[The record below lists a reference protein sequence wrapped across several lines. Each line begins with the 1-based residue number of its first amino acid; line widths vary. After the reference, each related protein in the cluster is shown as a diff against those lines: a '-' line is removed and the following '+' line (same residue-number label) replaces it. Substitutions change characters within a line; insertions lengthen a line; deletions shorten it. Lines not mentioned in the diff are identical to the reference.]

1 MLFWFATAS
10 LEGGGLMKMTI
21 HKTIFD
27 FGDRHLCKDAS
38 LLSGRRMWLKTFP
51 CTRTRFSLLRAI
63 ICVLAVAV
71 QATVSQ
77 GENLQASSA
86 RHEHGYFLYVG
97 TYTDADSK
105 GIYGYRF
112 DAETGR
118 LAPLGVAAEVVNPSF
133 VITDRAHRHLYA
145 VTEMTERGPDPY
157 KTNGYISSFSIDSKT
172 GSLTFLNK
180 VSSGGGGPCHLVVD
194 RSGKILF
201 VANYGSGNVASFAI
215 EPDGRIG
222 VMTGQDQQSGS
233 SIDPKRQQGPHA
245 HAVVLSPDNRFL
257 FVPDLGL
264 DRILIYRVDEA
275 KRSFTPNNPS
285 YVSVKPG
292 LGPRHFLFGAEARF
306 AYAVCEMGSSV
317 VAFSYDDQSGRLGP
331 VQTISTLPPD
341 FSGEDN
347 SAEIQSSP
355 SGHFLYVSNRGNDSI
370 AVFQVDMRTGLLNK
384 VQIVPTQ
391 GKIPRNFVIDPTG
404 RYLLVANQNSNN
416 IVVFAINPDSGQ
428 LTPTTQVTNVP
439 SPVSILFVS
448 AQK

>member
-1 MLFWFATAS
+1 
-10 LEGGGLMKMTI
+10 
-21 HKTIFD
+21 
-27 FGDRHLCKDAS
+27 
-38 LLSGRRMWLKTFP
+38 
-51 CTRTRFSLLRAI
+51 
-63 ICVLAVAV
+63 
-71 QATVSQ
+71 
-77 GENLQASSA
+77 
-86 RHEHGYFLYVG
+86 
-97 TYTDADSK
+97 
-105 GIYGYRF
+105 
-112 DAETGR
+112 
-118 LAPLGVAAEVVNPSF
+118 
-133 VITDRAHRHLYA
+133 
-145 VTEMTERGPDPY
+145 MTERAPNPY
-157 KTNGYISSFSIDSKT
+157 KTNGYISSFSIDSRT

-194 RSGKILF
+194 RTGEILF

-222 VMTGQDQQSGS
+222 AMTGLDQHSGS
-233 SIDPKRQQGPHA
+233 SVDLKRQQGPHA
-245 HAVVLSPDNRFL
+245 HAVVLSHDNRFL

-264 DRILIYRVDEA
+264 DRILIYRVDDA
-275 KRSFTPNNPS
+275 KRSFTLNNPS

-292 LGPRHFLFGAEARF
+292 LGPRHFVFGAGAKF

-317 VAFSYDDQSGRLGP
+317 VAFSYDRESGRLTP
-331 VQTISTLPPD
+331 VQTISTLPAD

-347 SAEIQSSP
+347 SAEIEVGP
-355 SGHFLYVSNRGNDSI
+355 SCRFLYASNRGNDSI

-428 LTPTTQVTNVP
+428 LTPTTEVTNVP

>member
-1 MLFWFATAS
+1 
-10 LEGGGLMKMTI
+10 
-21 HKTIFD
+21 
-27 FGDRHLCKDAS
+27 
-38 LLSGRRMWLKTFP
+38 MWLKTWP
-51 CTRTRFSLLRAI
+51 IRRTSFGLLRAI
-63 ICVLAVAV
+63 ECVIAVAVLAVA
-71 QATVSQ
+71 AQ
-77 GENLQASSA
+77 GENLPASSA
-86 RHEHGYFLYVG
+86 HHQRGYYVYVG

-112 DAETGR
+112 DAGTGI
-118 LAPLGVAAEVVNPSF
+118 LTPLGIAAEVVNPSF
-133 VITDRAHRHLYA
+133 VVTDPAHRHLYA
-145 VTEMTERGPDPY
+145 VTEMTEQGPDPY

-222 VMTGQDQQSGS
+222 AMTGLDQQSGS

-275 KRSFTPNNPS
+275 KRTFTANNPS

-292 LGPRHFLFGAEARF
+292 LGPRHFIFGAEARF

-317 VAFSYDDQSGRLGP
+317 VAFSYDHQSGKLTP
-331 VQTISTLPPD
+331 IQTISTLPPE

-347 SAEIQSSP
+347 SAEIQAGP
-355 SGHFLYVSNRGNDSI
+355 SVHFLYVSNRGNDSI
-370 AVFQVDMRTGLLNK
+370 AVFQIDMKTGLLNK
-384 VQIVPTQ
+384 IQIVPTQ
-391 GKIPRNFVIDPTG
+391 GKIPRNFAIDPTG
-404 RYLLVANQNSNN
+404 NYLLVANQNSNG
-416 IVVFAINPDSGQ
+416 IVVFLIDSHSGQ
-428 LTPTTQVTNVP
+428 LTPTTQAVNVS
-439 SPVSILFVS
+439 SPVSILFVP
-448 AQK
+448 AQDPALDRQKEK

>member
-1 MLFWFATAS
+1 VIAVA
-10 LEGGGLMKMTI
+10 
-21 HKTIFD
+21 
-27 FGDRHLCKDAS
+27 
-38 LLSGRRMWLKTFP
+38 
-51 CTRTRFSLLRAI
+51 
-63 ICVLAVAV
+63 VLAVA
-71 QATVSQ
+71 AQ
-77 GENLQASSA
+77 GENLPASSA
-86 RHEHGYFLYVG
+86 HHQRGYYVYVG

-112 DAETGR
+112 DAGTGI
-118 LAPLGVAAEVVNPSF
+118 LTPLGIAAEVVNPSF
-133 VITDRAHRHLYA
+133 VVTDPAHRHLYA
-145 VTEMTERGPDPY
+145 VTEMTEQGPDPY

-222 VMTGQDQQSGS
+222 AMTGLDQQSGS

-275 KRSFTPNNPS
+275 KRTFTANNPS

-292 LGPRHFLFGAEARF
+292 LGPRHFIFGAEARF
-306 AYAVCEMGSSV
+306 AYAICEMGSSV
-317 VAFSYDDQSGRLGP
+317 VAFSYDHQSGKLTP
-331 VQTISTLPPD
+331 IQTISTLPPE

-347 SAEIQSSP
+347 SAEIQAGP
-355 SGHFLYVSNRGNDSI
+355 SGHFLYVSNRGNESI
-370 AVFQVDMRTGLLNK
+370 AVFQIDMKTGLLNK
-384 VQIVPTQ
+384 IQIVPTQ
-391 GKIPRNFVIDPTG
+391 GKIPRNFAIDPTG
-404 RYLLVANQNSNN
+404 NYLLVANQNSNG
-416 IVVFAINPDSGQ
+416 IVVFLIDSHSGQ
-428 LTPTTQVTNVP
+428 LTPTTQAVNVS
-439 SPVSILFVS
+439 SPVSILFVP
-448 AQK
+448 AQDPALDRQKEK

>member
-1 MLFWFATAS
+1 
-10 LEGGGLMKMTI
+10 MKMTV
-21 HKTIFD
+21 HKTILD
-27 FGDRHLCKDAS
+27 FGDRHPCDDAT
-38 LLSGRRMWLKTFP
+38 LLSGGRMWRKTFP
-51 CTRTRFSLLRAI
+51 CTRTRFRLLWAI
-63 ICVLAVAV
+63 GVIAAAA
-71 QATVSQ
+71 QATVSN

-86 RHEHGYFLYVG
+86 HYEHGYYVYVG

-112 DAETGR
+112 DAATGR
-118 LAPLGVAAEVVNPSF
+118 LAPLGIAAEVANPSF
-133 VITDRAHRHLYA
+133 VVTDPAHRHLYA
-145 VTEMTERGPDPY
+145 VTEMTERGPNPY
-157 KTNGYISSFSIDSKT
+157 KTNGYISSFSIDSRT

-194 RSGKILF
+194 RTGKILF

-275 KRSFTPNNPS
+275 KRTFTPNNPS

-317 VAFSYDDQSGRLGP
+317 VVFSYDDQSGELTP

-347 SAEIQSSP
+347 SAEIQAAP

-370 AVFQVDMRTGLLNK
+370 AVFQVDARTGLLNK

-416 IVVFAINPDSGQ
+416 IVIFAINPDSGQ

-439 SPVSILFVS
+439 SPVSILFVPV
-448 AQK
+448 QK